1 MLAVEDEQA
10 IATIEGL
17 AEIAKAQL
25 HAALD
30 GTAPGVAARLREALM
45 NGWVDGTGYWNRTL
59 EVGCPLGWIAFAEG
73 AECPSEMASCRAAG
87 TTYAFEEWAEP
98 IRTEDFP
105 DHTQGEDTGPF
116 RAAVLVSWID
126 GRLAGQVVV

>member
-17 AEIAKAQL
+17 AEIARGQFLAVLEGTEWDVIATLRKAL
-25 HAALD
+25 
-30 GTAPGVAARLREALM
+30 
-45 NGWVDGTGYWNRTL
+45 VDGRVDGEEYWHPKDRC
-59 EVGCPLGWIAFAEG
+59 GCVLGWIAFAEG
-73 AECPSEMASCRAAG
+73 HRSPASVAINRPGA
-87 TTYAFEEWAEP
+87 TTFALEEWAHP
-98 IRTEDFP
+98 IRPDDVP